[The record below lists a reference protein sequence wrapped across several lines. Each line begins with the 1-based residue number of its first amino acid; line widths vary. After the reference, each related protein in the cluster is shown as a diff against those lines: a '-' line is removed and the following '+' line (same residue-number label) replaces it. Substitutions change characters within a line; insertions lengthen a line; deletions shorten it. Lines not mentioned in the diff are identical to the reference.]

1 MRIKEGFKLHD
12 LGSECIVVA
21 EGDSMIDYSS
31 ILSLNESGAVIWKA
45 IEGNDFDVDTITQ
58 ILLDEYEITEETAS
72 ADAADFVESLLE
84 AELIIES

>member
-1 MRIKEGFKLHD
+1 MKIKEGFKLHD

-45 IEGNDFDVDTITQ
+45 IEGIDFDVDTVTQ

-84 AELIIES
+84 AELIVES